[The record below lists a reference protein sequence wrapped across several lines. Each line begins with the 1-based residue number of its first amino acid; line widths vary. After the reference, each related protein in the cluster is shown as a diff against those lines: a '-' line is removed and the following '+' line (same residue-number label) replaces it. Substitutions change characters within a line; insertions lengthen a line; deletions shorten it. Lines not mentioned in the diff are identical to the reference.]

1 MKCSRCGAEMKIKNI
16 QVDTDTYG
24 NPIYNKYAICY
35 NCKTKRNLEHSK
47 GSSGSLRNRSAVIAK
62 RRKRKVRIIFSLIIL
77 SFVLIVAGCFL
88 FFQKKSAE
96 AERMKKKNTVV
107 TETRH
112 NKISTNSYLKLE
124 TGMTMDEVL
133 DIIGSDG
140 NKLMKAASEKS
151 IVERYQW
158 IADKGDGAVVLT
170 FEDEKLINICQ
181 TDMITSDSVSLSEKS
196 TKAIQTEMS
205 YKDVKNKLGAD
216 GTRLSETLADGIV
229 TSMYTWHDNISNK
242 KLTVIFQNDKVQSV
256 H

>member
-1 MKCSRCGAEMKIKNI
+1 
-16 QVDTDTYG
+16 
-24 NPIYNKYAICY
+24 
-35 NCKTKRNLEHSK
+35 
-47 GSSGSLRNRSAVIAK
+47 
-62 RRKRKVRIIFSLIIL
+62 
-77 SFVLIVAGCFL
+77 
-88 FFQKKSAE
+88 
-96 AERMKKKNTVV
+96 MKKKNTVV